1 MGLILGGIAI
11 IAFMLWMTALG
22 RSVPSVQ
29 KLAEYDPPVTS
40 RVHAGDGTLIYEFA
54 DQHRVF
60 VPFEAI
66 PEHVRQAFVSAEDK
80 TFFKHGGVD
89 YKGMT
94 RGILNTVK
102 NKIIGRGGLEG
113 GSTITQQVAKNML
126 LTRDQN
132 VTRKAKEM
140 IV

>member
-1 MGLILGGIAI
+1 MTEAVKKRFFTWKLLIRLVLVGLILGGVAI

-94 RGILNTVK
+94 RGILNTVHPASCQEHATDARSEC
-102 NKIIGRGGLEG
+102 NP
-113 GSTITQQVAKNML
+113 
-126 LTRDQN
+126 
-132 VTRKAKEM
+132 
-140 IV
+140 